1 MARKVNRD
9 AVLGRK
15 GTTRGE
21 RTAQTARSKSREISD
36 DERVDMLRM
45 SMFQSALPDIPPI
58 EGHHV
63 CWLTTANPRDSIIGR
78 ERLGYTLIRA
88 SELPEFEFPAQKGGQ
103 FDGCIMINEMV
114 AAKIPLRLYQRFMAN
129 NHHQEPLREEER
141 ISYDNQAKKAQA
153 AQHGAV
159 MIEAPAM
166 VALGKDP
173 GIPNF
178 TAAPTPSLP
187 MSPNQK
193 FDEDWSDYRAE

>member
-1 MARKVNRD
+1 MARQVKRD
-9 AVLGRK
+9 AVLKRAGTIRK
-15 GTTRGE
+15 E
-21 RTAQTARSKSREISD
+21 RTEGKRSEKREMSD

-45 SMFQSALPDIPPI
+45 SMFQSALPDLPQID
-58 EGHHV
+58 GHHV
-63 CWLTTANPRDSIIGR
+63 CWLTTTDPRDSIIHR

-141 ISYDNQAKKAQA
+141 VSYDNKAKKANA
-153 AQHGAV
+153 ESHGAV
-159 MIEAPAM
+159 LIEAPAM

-173 GIPNF
+173 GTPNF
-178 TAAPTPSLP
+178 TAPPTPSLP
-187 MSPNQK
+187 MSPNQA
-193 FDEDWSDYRAE
+193 FDEDWSDYAPTE